1 MEYRNKKKEN
11 VVDVITKVGKVLGV
25 KIEKEH
31 IDACHRLGA
40 IKGGETRGVF
50 VKFTRRSKKERKIKR
65 SLSPARRKFLN
76 RAIKKGSQEDQKKF
90 LFAQEG

>member
-1 MEYRNKKKEN
+1 MNTERKKKEN
-11 VVDVITKVGKVLGV
+11 EVDVITKVGKVLGV

-31 IDACHRLGA
+31 IDACYRLGA
-40 IKGGETRGVF
+40 IKGGKTRGVI

-76 RAIKKGSQEDQKKF
+76 RARALRKDQDYTF
-90 LFAQEG
+90 VL